1 MADDG
6 RISRRRSVFAR
17 NVVHTGY
24 LVGDIER
31 SLRFYEK
38 FGFNVH
44 IRMPMGDAEQNKIG
58 EVVFLALRG
67 DGPRLELQ
75 QLFARPVPDPG
86 NARGHIGITIDDMD
100 GALAALARDGV
111 TPEGPPFRPV
121 KDGATIC
128 FFRDPDGHLVELL
141 AGLDL

>member
-1 MADDG
+1 
-6 RISRRRSVFAR
+6 VFAR

-31 SLRFYEK
+31 SLRFYQK
-38 FGFNVH
+38 FGFGVH
-44 IRMPMGDAEQNKIG
+44 VRMPMGDAEQNKIG
-58 EVVFLALRG
+58 EVVFLALPG

-75 QLFARPVPDPG
+75 QLFAQPVLDAG
-86 NARGHIGITIDDMD
+86 NARGHIGITIDDMNV
-100 GALAALARDGV
+100 ALKALAREGI
-111 TPEGPPFRPV
+111 TPETPPFRPV

-141 AGLDL
+141 AGLEL

>member
-1 MADDG
+1 M
-6 RISRRRSVFAR
+6 FAK

-24 LVGDIER
+24 LVSDIEQ

-38 FGFNVH
+38 FGFSVYV
-44 IRMPMGDAEQNKIG
+44 RMPMGDAEQNKIG
-58 EVVFLALRG
+58 EVVFLSLPG

-75 QLFARPVPDPG
+75 QLFAEPRPDAG
-86 NARGHIGITIDDMD
+86 NARGHIGITIVDMD
-100 GALAALARDGV
+100 LALQSLASSDLS
-111 TPEGPPFRPV
+111 PEIPPFRPV
-121 KDGATIC
+121 KGGATIC